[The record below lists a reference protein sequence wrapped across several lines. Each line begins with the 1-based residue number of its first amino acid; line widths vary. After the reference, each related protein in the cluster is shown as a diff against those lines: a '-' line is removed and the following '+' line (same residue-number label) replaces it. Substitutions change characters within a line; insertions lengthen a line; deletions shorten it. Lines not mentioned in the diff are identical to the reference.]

1 MIILEVLILTVLDI
15 KNLSVV
21 FHTYAGVVQ
30 AVSDVS
36 FSLKKGEILGL
47 VGESG
52 CGKSVTS
59 SAIMGLVPKPPG
71 ETNGEIYFEGKN
83 LVDLDTRSL
92 QDIRGNSIS
101 MIFQDP
107 MTSLN
112 PVLTIG
118 LQLSETLILHRGLSK
133 DEALKKSI
141 EILELVGI
149 SSPAVRMKQY
159 PHQLSGGMRQ
169 RVMIAMALSC
179 NPKILIA
186 DEPTT
191 ALDVTVQAQIIDL
204 MKKLNHDFHTSII
217 LISHDLGVIAS
228 LCQRVQVMYAG
239 RIVESAPVD
248 ELYANACHPYTWGL
262 MHSVPRAD
270 DTASELRT
278 IGGQPP
284 DLLVPPRG
292 CAFEPRCKFSMGIC
306 REELPPLFEIKP
318 EHQSRCWLNHELS
331 SRTPQ
336 ECFLRE
342 EEGSR

>member
-1 MIILEVLILTVLDI
+1 MAVLDV
-15 KNLSVV
+15 KNVTVV
-21 FHTYAGVVQ
+21 FHTYAGTVQ
-30 AVSDVS
+30 AVTDVS
-36 FSLKKGEILGL
+36 FSLEKGEILGL

-59 SAIMGLVPKPPG
+59 SAIMGLIPQPPG
-71 ETNGEIYFEGKN
+71 ETRGDIHFEGKN
-83 LVDLDTRSL
+83 LVTLDKESL
-92 QDIRGNSIS
+92 QKIRGNQIS

-118 LQLSETLILHRGLSK
+118 LQLSETLMLHQGFSK
-133 DEALKKSI
+133 EDALKKSV

-149 SSPAVRMKQY
+149 SSPETRVKQY

-179 NPKILIA
+179 NPQILIA

-204 MKKLNHDFHTSII
+204 MRKLNQDFHTSII
-217 LISHDLGVIAS
+217 LISHDLGVIAG

-239 RIVESAPVD
+239 RIVESALVD
-248 ELYANACHPYTWGL
+248 ELYRHPCHPYTWGL

-270 DTASELRT
+270 SQETELKT

-284 DLLVPPRG
+284 DLLAPPPG
-292 CAFEPRCKFSMGIC
+292 CAFEPRCKFAMKIC
-306 REELPPLFEIKP
+306 REELPPLFEVAP
-318 EHQSRCWLNHELS
+318 QHQSRCWLNHKLS
-331 SRTPQ
+331 ARNPKD
-336 ECFLRE
+336 CFQFQKE
-342 EEGSR
+342 EEVHLR

>member
-1 MIILEVLILTVLDI
+1 MTVLDV
-15 KNLSVV
+15 KNLNVV

-30 AVSDVS
+30 AVTDVS

-59 SAIMGLVPKPPG
+59 SAMMGLVPQPPG
-71 ETNGEIYFEGKN
+71 ETQGEIYFEGKN
-83 LVDLDTRSL
+83 LVTLDAKSL
-92 QDIRGNSIS
+92 QEIRGNHIS

-133 DEALKKSI
+133 EEALKKSI
-141 EILELVGI
+141 EILGLVGI
-149 SSPAVRMKQY
+149 SSPEVRVKQY

-179 NPKILIA
+179 NPQVLIA

-204 MKKLNHDFHTSII
+204 MKKLNQDFHTSII

-270 DTASELRT
+270 DQNGELKT

-284 DLLVPPRG
+284 DLLSPPKG
-292 CAFEPRCKFSMGIC
+292 CAFEPRCQFSMSIC
-306 REELPPLFEIKP
+306 KDQLPPLFEIKP
-318 EHQSRCWLNHELS
+318 QHQARCWLNHELS
-331 SRTPQ
+331 ARKPRD
-336 ECFLRE
+336 CFRQE
-342 EEGSR
+342 EEGRK